1 MPMLLEK
8 APAFFIKTKEKAQ
21 GKMLKNFCINQGE
34 LYGEFHPKQ
43 TGKQRRKRAGK
54 RMEKGAFFS
63 EESPKKP
70 GKNLSLYYYIV
81 YNYRQKN
88 QQKLSR
94 MVKAMILHL
103 GGEFCCFFE
112 DVLFVLKADGCG
124 PDNRNG
130 CFLQEAQ
137 KRGHLIVIEEKQI
150 KSYVVISTPDG
161 EERIYASPIS
171 ATTLKK
177 RAERNDQGVNL
188 IL

>member
-43 TGKQRRKRAGK
+43 TGKQR
-54 RMEKGAFFS
+54 
-63 EESPKKP
+63 

-124 PDNRNG
+124 PDTRNG